1 MGAQARGQQ
10 QPQQQQQERFGKGT
24 TQQRRQNP
32 TPVDGEALEDAQQ
45 LRAAAGDG
53 GGGEETAE
61 AHGTAASDESEGGG
75 EEPQNDGTLVGAP
88 NSQEASSQ
96 EVGPMGRPVRAR
108 KQAEYLG
115 MVRDER
121 PKRVRKPTFSGTYLE
136 REGAGGGPLKY
147 LIRIGHWLKTRIA
160 GHTE

>member
-1 MGAQARGQQ
+1 
-10 QPQQQQQERFGKGT
+10 
-24 TQQRRQNP
+24 
-32 TPVDGEALEDAQQ
+32 
-45 LRAAAGDG
+45 
-53 GGGEETAE
+53 
-61 AHGTAASDESEGGG
+61 
-75 EEPQNDGTLVGAP
+75 
-88 NSQEASSQ
+88 
-96 EVGPMGRPVRAR
+96 MGRPVRAR

-160 GHTE
+160 GHAD